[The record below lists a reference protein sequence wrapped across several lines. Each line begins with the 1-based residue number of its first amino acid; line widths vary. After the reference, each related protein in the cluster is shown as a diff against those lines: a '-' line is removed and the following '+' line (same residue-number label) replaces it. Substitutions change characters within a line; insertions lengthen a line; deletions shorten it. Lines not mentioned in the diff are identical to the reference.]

1 MKQVEETQVYLKE
14 KFDEE
19 VVKVKARLKQANI
32 KVGIVVKNSSIQL
45 QATLPLKPRE
55 IDKKGT
61 ATKQYSISLGI
72 PANLDG
78 LKTAEEEAYELS
90 KLTARKCFEWN
101 DKYLGKKAKTAS
113 SQIKTIAQMLPDFEK
128 QYFKTRKRTMKS
140 EHTFHCHQDYL
151 KRNIG
156 LNTFVCKD
164 EILIRLNQ
172 LESKSSTLYNT
183 VKTLKVFCKI
193 FDLNIDLSTYS
204 GKPIVRD
211 RDLPS
216 DEEIIA
222 AYSKFADYAAKRKKT
237 IKKAYINSW
246 KLWQWCYGMLATYGL
261 RPRELFVNPDI
272 NHWLSVDNIN
282 STWKVDSE
290 TKTGSREVLP
300 FYPDWVKLFDLK
312 NPEYL
317 QMLADIVKDK
327 KTFIIVYKI

>member
-128 QYFKTRKRTMKS
+128 Q
-140 EHTFHCHQDYL
+140 
-151 KRNIG
+151 
-156 LNTFVCKD
+156 
-164 EILIRLNQ
+164 
-172 LESKSSTLYNT
+172 
-183 VKTLKVFCKI
+183 
-193 FDLNIDLSTYS
+193 
-204 GKPIVRD
+204 
-211 RDLPS
+211 
-216 DEEIIA
+216 
-222 AYSKFADYAAKRKKT
+222 
-237 IKKAYINSW
+237 
-246 KLWQWCYGMLATYGL
+246 
-261 RPRELFVNPDI
+261 
-272 NHWLSVDNIN
+272 
-282 STWKVDSE
+282 
-290 TKTGSREVLP
+290 
-300 FYPDWVKLFDLK
+300 
-312 NPEYL
+312 
-317 QMLADIVKDK
+317 
-327 KTFIIVYKI
+327 